1 MNNIHKINNIKLN
14 SLQIIS
20 AITEYIIV
28 SCLDLNDKNFNYL
41 QNNFSYW
48 LEIVQ
53 TLNTKLRELTKVD
66 EFEISNLETLIPM
79 PMLAKNIGDK
89 SIYETVSNLAIIY
102 DDSLF

>member
-1 MNNIHKINNIKLN
+1 MNNINKINNIKLN

-66 EFEISNLETLIPM
+66 EFEISNLEIIKIITSCISFYYP
-79 PMLAKNIGDK
+79 
-89 SIYETVSNLAIIY
+89 NLNQMMNRVVEEY
-102 DDSLF
+102 D